1 MLTCKRCWNYQT
13 PRVILPAYVFYDL
26 IATHTRGLSSL
37 GKPKHAYGDLLVQI
51 ILGKLPS
58 EVIRDLT
65 REHGSTAWD
74 IDQLMVAILK
84 EIRILEASSHSNT
97 SGITPEHVTST
108 AAFHLGS
115 KASHSNKQQQNVKNR
130 KKPCI
135 FCKGHHAAAVCD
147 IVCDTEKRYE
157 LVKTQNLCFNCLA
170 PHKVSQCSSKD
181 RCKVCNKKKSHQP
194 VQKWLSS

>member
-1 MLTCKRCWNYQT
+1 MQALLE
-13 PRVILPAYVFYDL
+13 LPNPKGDLASLSVFYDL

-51 ILGKLPS
+51 ILGKLRS

-108 AAFHLGS
+108 FHVGS
-115 KASHSNKQQQNVKNR
+115 KS
-130 KKPCI
+130 I
-135 FCKGHHAAAVCD
+135 
-147 IVCDTEKRYE
+147 
-157 LVKTQNLCFNCLA
+157 TQ
-170 PHKVSQCSSKD
+170 
-181 RCKVCNKKKSHQP
+181 
-194 VQKWLSS
+194 